1 MDASYIKQLEERIE
15 AIEKRNIKVEKDKEW
30 ETSVVRKSLIAVL
43 TYIVVVIFFITI
55 KIEEP
60 FINAIVP
67 VAGFLLSTLSF
78 SMVKKWWIE
87 KYSK

>member
-78 SMVKKWWIE
+78 SMVGTNTDNF
-87 KYSK
+87 